1 MMTTSHTDPST
12 VTADTP
18 PRPAQVA
25 EGMNSIP
32 TEGSVVKPD
41 YPIENIDNQPVYL
54 IDQLAG
60 FRSALP
66 TFGPSAQ
73 KSYAKALTS
82 LESFMRT
89 ASLQYEPLSTTILAD
104 WLITL
109 SLSGHTLSTLLLYLN
124 AISSCASC
132 VSEPTGPT
140 RRVSPIEP
148 IQSIRAASAPTNQ
161 PVPSRSLSMPPNSVR
176 LPQAASAPEP
186 SPLTSLDFGRLRSIL
201 KEIQTEAEAEK
212 PTTSTRPDRTNRPT
226 SPLPASLL
234 RALHL
239 TATLAGGL
247 SLETAARLRRE
258 DLPSLP
264 PEAASVASPFT
275 DPRRRYIFPLDQ
287 SSLTTRQLAHRLAEA
302 FATASDPAL
311 RAIPTPAEH
320 WLRTALSIGA
330 TPSEAITA
338 LGRNPLPGNPILR
351 LLPCASAPTE
361 TPVQSMLTA
370 SSPTEES
377 VQTMRAASFPTEEPV
392 QSMRAASFPTEDPV
406 PSRSL
411 SVPPNSVRFP
421 RPETSSRL
429 WALVAEALTDNPL
442 HWYAL
447 RLRQGITPEEL
458 LSRLKSGPAV
468 QDRNPDNYFYPTH
481 RVAHRTPSGVHHTT
495 EPLLPGVIFL
505 RLRSTELTPLLREI
519 GDIAWIYRDPAR
531 RDSGYSPIPDRQM
544 NAFQLAIGVFTDET
558 RVAPL
563 GTIAPRPG
571 QRILILGGPLAGHTA
586 TFVKGIKDPR
596 GIKNAVESGKST
608 AQSMDSVLYRLIL
621 PGLNGIEWEA
631 DLDPRILQLL
641 N

>member
-12 VTADTP
+12 VTAATP

-32 TEGSVVKPD
+32 TEGSEVKPD

-132 VSEPTGPT
+132 
-140 RRVSPIEP
+140 
-148 IQSIRAASAPTNQ
+148 ASAPTK
-161 PVPSRSLSMPPNSVR
+161 PS
-176 LPQAASAPEP
+176 AP

-311 RAIPTPAEH
+311 RALPTPAEH

-361 TPVQSMLTA
+361 EPMQS
-370 SSPTEES
+370 
-377 VQTMRAASFPTEEPV
+377 MRAASFPTEEPV
-392 QSMRAASFPTEDPV
+392 QSMRAASYPTEEPV

-458 LSRLKSGPAV
+458 LSRLKSGPAT

-481 RVAHRTPSGVHHTT
+481 RVAHRTPTGVHHTT

-596 GIKNAVESGKST
+596 GIKNEKPNNKKGVENNAVESGNST

>member
-32 TEGSVVKPD
+32 TEGSEVKPD

-89 ASLQYEPLSTTILAD
+89 ASLQYETLSTTILAD

-132 VSEPTGPT
+132 VS
-140 RRVSPIEP
+140 
-148 IQSIRAASAPTNQ
+148 APTK
-161 PVPSRSLSMPPNSVR
+161 PS
-176 LPQAASAPEP
+176 AP

-212 PTTSTRPDRTNRPT
+212 PTTPTRPDRTNRPT

-275 DPRRRYIFPLDQ
+275 DARRRYIFPLDQ

-302 FATASDPAL
+302 FATAPDPAL

-330 TPSEAITA
+330 TPSEAIAA

-468 QDRNPDNYFYPTH
+468 QDRNPDNFFYPTH
-481 RVAHRTPSGVHHTT
+481 RVAHRTPTGVHHTT

-596 GIKNAVESGKST
+596 GIKNAIESGNST

>member
-32 TEGSVVKPD
+32 TEGSEVKPD

-132 VSEPTGPT
+132 VSEPTKP
-140 RRVSPIEP
+140 
-148 IQSIRAASAPTNQ
+148 SA
-161 PVPSRSLSMPPNSVR
+161 
-176 LPQAASAPEP
+176 P

-212 PTTSTRPDRTNRPT
+212 PTTPLRSDRANRPT

-311 RAIPTPAEH
+311 RALPTPAEH

-361 TPVQSMLTA
+361 EPMQS
-370 SSPTEES
+370 
-377 VQTMRAASFPTEEPV
+377 MRAASFPTEEPV
-392 QSMRAASFPTEDPV
+392 QSMRAASYPTEEPV

-429 WALVAEALTDNPL
+429 WTLVAEALTDNPL

-447 RLRQGITPEEL
+447 RLRQGITPEEF
-458 LSRLKSGPAV
+458 LSRLKSSSAV
-468 QDRNPDNYFYPTH
+468 QDRNPDNFFYPTH

-505 RLRSTELTPLLREI
+505 RLRSTELTPLLRDI